1 MNLAP
6 TTNTT
11 TPQYKYNDN
20 LHLKVI
26 EFLRDYYSRAD
37 TKSYFVLATLDDE
50 GNFKQKFFK
59 VSKLYDNPQ
68 TIVKFIE
75 KNFDKNLY
83 YSVNT
88 FNSKLRSAGNVREIL
103 ALNFDFDLKRPITN
117 DEVSKILSVIREFEE
132 KTQIK
137 TTIVKSGGGVQV
149 LILTDTPLY
158 YKDFISDSEYKALME
173 KYGPDLD
180 GAEEEVY
187 RIADK
192 NMKSI
197 LSLLGSVFEEKINE
211 AGLNIKVDSSVF
223 DFSRVMR
230 LPYSY
235 NQKYEAPIFVELIQ
249 YELNEQ
255 YRIISLINELLEK
268 IVDKYTVEV
277 EGNNVTTKLKVD
289 VNDERIKKL
298 IETIKEFDIYK
309 PGVSRSAVTLHL
321 ASLLH
326 KRTNISYEEF
336 EKILDAIHEEF
347 KVEDSKRREK
357 YAESKSVFRAEKKR
371 VASAY
376 WLMQVAD
383 MLAKE
388 WNVSR
393 EEAKKIILEYHRK
406 VKEVFGID
414 ELDKVFSYFKKLE
427 EDSEK
432 IDLIGKTI
440 LNEKDIE
447 QLQRVI
453 LNAYNVM
460 KSIKIDNFTF
470 EMFTRY
476 VTRILKKYAE
486 INKDILIR
494 IFKDIENFS
503 VAYSIIDEE
512 IKNDNTNFAEIIT
525 KYITYSE
532 LKKEEITKVRR
543 ILRRVLHDI
552 IAVISQQTAQK
563 IKKITIEELRKRTKG
578 VYIYNDVIRINIEG
592 VGEVEFEYKFGV
604 KKVKVDKETW
614 YVSNFED
621 NFKKLAEV
629 LYKVYGFKIDSA
641 TEEEVKS
648 FFDYLEGIGYKI
660 NMELYNIDVAT
671 VLYELLIQNI
681 EKYEHYLKLTKQ
693 EADYFFKIVNSRDM
707 KKYITI
713 PKPLLERM
721 LQYSSLTEKEKKIV
735 LKSSD
740 KADMVRFANKRLY
753 AFYYDVEKFSEIGID
768 IVEEL
773 NKLAEERASDYAE
786 LVNEGLLDGL
796 IVVEKVSGGG
806 SE

>member
-83 YSVNT
+83 YSINT

-235 NQKYEAPIFVELIQ
+235 NYKYVDPIEAELMQ

-298 IETIKEFDIYK
+298 IETIKEYDIYR
-309 PGVSRSAVTLHL
+309 GGISRSAVTLHL
-321 ASLLH
+321 AALLH

-336 EKILDAIHEEF
+336 KTILDSIHEEF
-347 KVEDSKRREK
+347 KVEQSKRKEK
-357 YAESKSVFRAEKKR
+357 YAEAQSVFRAEKER
-371 VASAY
+371 VASVY
-376 WLMQVAD
+376 WLMQVAP

-393 EEAKKIILEYHRK
+393 EEAEKRILEYHRK
-406 VKEVFGID
+406 VKEIFGID

-427 EDSEK
+427 SEK
-432 IDLIGKTI
+432 IDIIGKTI

-447 QLQRVI
+447 YLQSVI
-453 LNAYNVM
+453 LNAYNAM
-460 KSIKIDNFTF
+460 KRSVGINNFTF

-476 VTRILKKYAE
+476 VTRILKKYTE
-486 INKDILIR
+486 INKDTLIK
-494 IFKDIENFS
+494 IFKEIENFS
-503 VAYSIIDEE
+503 LVYDIIEDELNGE
-512 IKNDNTNFAEIIT
+512 NTNFAEIVT
-525 KYITYSE
+525 KYVQYSE
-532 LKKEEITKVRR
+532 LGKEEIVKVRK

-563 IKKITIEELRKRTKG
+563 IRKIAIEELRKRVRA
-578 VYIYNDVIRINIEG
+578 VYIYNDIIRIELEG
-592 VGEVEFEYKFGV
+592 MGEVEFNYNFTV
-604 KKVKVDKETW
+604 KKVKAKDEVW

-621 NFKKLAEV
+621 NFKKLVEV
-629 LYKVYGFKIDSA
+629 LYKTYGFKIDSA
-641 TEEEVKS
+641 SEDEVKS
-648 FFDYLEGIGYKI
+648 LFDFIESIAYKV
-660 NMELYNIDVAT
+660 NMELYSIDVAT
-671 VLYELLIQNI
+671 ILYELLIQNI
-681 EKYEHYLKLTKQ
+681 YKYEHYIKL
-693 EADYFFKIVNSRDM
+693 IVDETDGKNPRDM
-707 KKYITI
+707 NKYIAI
-713 PKPLLERM
+713 PRPLLEKI
-721 LQYSSLTEKEKKIV
+721 LQYSSLTEKEKKKV
-735 LKSSD
+735 LKSAD
-740 KADMVRFANKRLY
+740 KATKVNFAGKRLY
-753 AFYYDVEKFSEIGID
+753 AFLYNVKKFSEIGID
-768 IVEEL
+768 IIEEL

-786 LVNEGLLDGL
+786 MVEEGLLDGL
-796 IVVEKVSGGG
+796 IVVERPSGGG